1 MKSTCC
7 RASFNALLKRLK
19 SRHACEIFTG
29 DHRSA
34 EAAGDH
40 FVALPT
46 VSFKALDVEQIRH
59 QLEHILTEEHIAHE
73 PRALRSCVITCG

>member
-1 MKSTCC
+1 MLS
-7 RASFNALLKRLK
+7 RWPALMRHLKRLK
-19 SRHACEIFTG
+19 SRQRYVEIFTG

-46 VSFKALDVEQIRH
+46 VFIQSAG
-59 QLEHILTEEHIAHE
+59 
-73 PRALRSCVITCG
+73 C